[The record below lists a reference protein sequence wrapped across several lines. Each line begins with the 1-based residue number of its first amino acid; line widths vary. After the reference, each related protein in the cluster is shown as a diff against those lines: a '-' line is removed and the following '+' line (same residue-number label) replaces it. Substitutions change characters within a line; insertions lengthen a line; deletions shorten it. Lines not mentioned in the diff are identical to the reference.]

1 MNRLK
6 QLFLKYKQFI
16 FFCIVGASNTAVAIA
31 VYSLLASL
39 GDFKDMTLVI
49 FSAVGDIAGAVNSY
63 LWNRFWVFKDTKE
76 NTGKSVLKFA
86 VTFGIY
92 LAVSALLVGLCLSL
106 LPINKYLAKIIV
118 LPVTMTIN
126 YLMNKFWTFKS

>member
-1 MNRLK
+1 MDKLK

-16 FFCIVGASNTAVAIA
+16 FFCIVGASNTIVAIA

-39 GDFKDMTLVI
+39 GDFKDFTLVI

-63 LWNRFWVFKDTKE
+63 LWNRYWVFRESEVT
-76 NTGKSVLKFA
+76 TGKSVLKFA

-92 LAVSALLVGLCLSL
+92 LAVSALLVWLCLTL

-118 LPVTMTIN
+118 LPVTMTVN
-126 YLMNKFWTFKS
+126 YLMNKFWTFK